1 MLALEDSFTKCGPI
15 YAFCVWR
22 GGSTSP
28 LESRSQTSVAIL
40 WAVKWCPICSP
51 LGKGARQLFV
61 WEEAFRKLAVSWNLS
76 LPLQE
81 NVKNQK
87 LIFHICL
94 WCRSHSTGVVVLG
107 LECRDSLSWIPHG
120 PCWVLPWST
129 GFSSLLG
136 SPVSWRYKSKGE
148 SREGRTLVGLR
159 AWEHPCVISG
169 FLALL

>member
-1 MLALEDSFTKCGPI
+1 MWTNLCILRVEGRAPPPLWSLDHRLQLP
-15 YAFCVWR
+15 FCEQ
-22 GGSTSP
+22 SM
-28 LESRSQTSVAIL
+28 
-40 WAVKWCPICSP
+40 WCPICGP
-51 LGKGARQLFV
+51 LGKGAKQLFV
-61 WEEAFRKLAVSWNLS
+61 WEEAVRKLAISWNLS

-81 NVKNQK
+81 TVKYQK

-120 PCWVLPWST
+120 LCWVLPWST

-136 SPVSWRYKSKGE
+136 SLVSWRYKSKGE

-159 AWEHPCVISG
+159 AWEHPYVISG
-169 FLALL
+169 FLASL